1 MLIEHEGSEQG
12 ETPNVS
18 EASDTTQPDQ
28 AALEKKEK
36 MRAYKREYNRQWRKE
51 HPDRA
56 REIGREAARRKRA
69 TEQGR
74 EYVRNYQRE
83 WRKGKRDARRASA
96 RANEHWDNL
105 PPLHPIFERLSDA
118 LAKQQTSPAGETTIF
133 PEPVERSV
141 TPQSPPPERPQSTR
155 SRNPYH
161 VS

>member
-1 MLIEHEGSEQG
+1 MLIEHEGSEHG

-56 REIGREAARRKRA
+56 KEIGREAARRKRA

-83 WRKGKRDARRASA
+83 WRKGKRGERKASA
-96 RANEHWDNL
+96 RANEQWGNL
-105 PPLHPIFERLSDA
+105 PPLHPIFERLSEA

-133 PEPVERSV
+133 PEPGERSA
-141 TPQSPPPERPQSTR
+141 TPQSPPPDRPRHTGGR
-155 SRNPYH
+155 RTT
-161 VS
+161 